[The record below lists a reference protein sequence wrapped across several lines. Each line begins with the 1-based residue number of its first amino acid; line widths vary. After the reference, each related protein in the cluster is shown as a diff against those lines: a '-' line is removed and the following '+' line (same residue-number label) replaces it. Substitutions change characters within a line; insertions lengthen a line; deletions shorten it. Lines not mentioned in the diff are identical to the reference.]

1 MLYLALPTPR
11 YRLQTTAIVYILTQY
26 NSMCV
31 RGRQAFSDGCV
42 GDWGGGDYR
51 DLMSGLDHALAGEQL
66 LIVSE
71 SDSTHA
77 GIALKSQSPIVHSAA
92 TLRLKPG
99 SMLLV

>member
-1 MLYLALPTPR
+1 MR
-11 YRLQTTAIVYILTQY
+11 
-26 NSMCV
+26 V

-71 SDSTHA
+71 SDSTYCA
-77 GIALKSQSPIVHSAA
+77 
-92 TLRLKPG
+92 
-99 SMLLV
+99 